1 MTTLPL
7 PRESRENRAFVDG
20 PRFAYLDRAAGAP
33 GRVTVR
39 IGVVVG
45 EDVGGGLVPLAEG
58 DAPRLGGARL
68 VAVADLIGRFPETGG
83 NRHRGGR
90 RWRTLLRGLGRAGRH
105 RRLPAT
111 NGQPSE
117 TSGPRP
123 QRVLRVPVGWRG

>member
-58 DAPRLGGARL
+58 DVPRLGNARL
-68 VAVADLIGRFPETGG
+68 VAVADLIGRFPDAGG

-105 RRLPAT
+105 RRQPAAD
-111 NGQPSE
+111 PRRSE
-117 TSGPRP
+117 TTGPRP
-123 QRVLRVPVGWRG
+123 QRVLGSPAGWRG

>member
-1 MTTLPL
+1 M
-7 PRESRENRAFVDG
+7 DG